1 MKILEK
7 TNVNVVK
14 WGNGNGIRIPR
25 SYLTKLGIRENET
38 IEISLLE
45 NGISIKKKENY
56 LVNRLED
63 FYGKHI
69 EDIYV
74 RSEEIEEVPVGE
86 EVW

>member
-1 MKILEK
+1 
-7 TNVNVVK
+7 
-14 WGNGNGIRIPR
+14 
-25 SYLTKLGIRENET
+25 
-38 IEISLLE
+38 LLE